1 MADALNKLAVQ
12 FAEQNREDQRGL
24 RGELAGLR
32 HVLSAIL
39 LQQGGGFVLDD
50 RCRMLATPDDELGFV
65 VDTWNRCLRITRMS
79 GQRAPEPVVER
90 VEERLPDWML

>member
-1 MADALNKLAVQ
+1 MSDAMARYVAAKQ
-12 FAEQNREDQRGL
+12 EQEWRSREL
-24 RGELAGLR
+24 SAMR
-32 HVLSAIL
+32 HLLSAIV

-50 RCRMLATPDDELGFV
+50 RCRMLATPDDELQFV

-79 GQRAPEPVVER
+79 GQRAVEPVAER